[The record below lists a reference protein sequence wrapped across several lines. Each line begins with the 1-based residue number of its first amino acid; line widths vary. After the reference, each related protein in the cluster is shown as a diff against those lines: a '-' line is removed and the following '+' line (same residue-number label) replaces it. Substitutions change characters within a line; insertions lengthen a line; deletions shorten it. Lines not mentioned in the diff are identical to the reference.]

1 MNISDM
7 GEDSNFLNRGV
18 GASIPPLPPPSGRG
32 IIEQFIISFE
42 KFGGERFKK

>member
-7 GEDSNFLNRGV
+7 GEEFNFLNRGA
-18 GASIPPLPPPSGRG
+18 GASIPPLPPPSGGG
-32 IIEQFIISFE
+32 IIEQLFISFE